1 MFETVK
7 FMIRN
12 DLDNEQYVDHI
23 AEDLEREL
31 TEMEFMEE
39 RFEKYRKDSEILT
52 ALKEE
57 GIELTDFWK
66 KAWERLEGDF

>member
-12 DLDNEQYVDHI
+12 DLDNEQYVNHI

-31 TEMEFMEE
+31 LEMELMEE
-39 RFEKYRKDSEILT
+39 RYKKCRKDSEILT
-52 ALKEE
+52 ILKEE
-57 GIELTDFWK
+57 GIELTDIWYRAYK
-66 KAWERLEGDF
+66 RLEER